1 MEAPKRTVIR
11 RRGGSAAAPSS
22 RSDKKTTSA
31 ERGQQG
37 GAAQAQKAAT
47 SKPTVKRDEH
57 GVPTGPKLKYSV
69 LVQLAEGLCEATL
82 ASYFAQWG
90 VVAYVKKPADSHGFV
105 TFNSA
110 ASVVALLDLPPM
122 HSVPISGKEGA
133 QPAAKRVRVLPR
145 LVPTDPFWAEKEHQI
160 ETALAQLEDPHYI
173 KPAHLRFREV
183 KRRSTVLRPGH
194 AVLANFPIGSVHF
207 ELTRTW
213 RNPAG
218 GVDG

>member
-22 RSDKKTTSA
+22 RSDKKATTV
-31 ERGQQG
+31 ERQG

-47 SKPTVKRDEH
+47 SKPTVKRQH

-69 LVQLAEGLCEATL
+69 LVQHIEGVCEATL

-90 VVAYVKKPADSHGFV
+90 VVVSVKRVADSHGFV

-110 ASVVALLDLPPM
+110 ANVVALLDLPPM
-122 HSVPISGKEGA
+122 HSVPISGKQGA

-160 ETALAQLEDPHYI
+160 EAALAQLEDPHYI

-183 KRRSTVLRPGH
+183 KRRSTVLRPGQ